1 MAFWTDRRSL
11 LKGAAGVGVAS
22 SLGACANAR
31 IVGFDKSRKS
41 LDIANSSEPLSLDPH
56 KATGSWEN
64 NIIGNM
70 FIGLTTENAMSEPIP
85 GMAESWEVSD
95 DLLTWTFHLRH
106 GATWSDGEQCDAHDF
121 VFGLQRI
128 LRPETLSQYA
138 SFLFPLKNAELI
150 NTPPEGT
157 EPLPAEQL
165 GVTALDDYTLEIRL
179 EHPAPYLPQLLK
191 HYTAYPIPKH
201 VYERVGDDWVKPEN
215 IVVNGPYTLVRWWS
229 NYIIHLEQN
238 PRFYDAAN
246 VTLEHLYFY
255 PQNDVQAAARRVL
268 SGEAGWATRFPSNQ
282 VEVLERDLP
291 GYVHVSPYLTV
302 NYFSFNMTRAPF
314 NDVRVRQAMAMSFDR
329 DFVANQI
336 YRTGEQPAYKFIPP
350 GVYNY
355 PSTARYPWSELPL
368 AERKREAERLLR
380 EAGYGPNNPFRF
392 AFSHRNTSDNPRVA
406 VVAQNDWN
414 SVAPWVTVE
423 LRGVE
428 NQVHYA
434 NLRAK
439 NFECG
444 DGGWI
449 GDYNDA
455 KNFLYLFESR
465 TGTQNYPGYSNPTY
479 DQLIRDSDVERD
491 DQRRAQLMLQAEQL
505 LLSEAPICCSV
516 FINSTNLVHP
526 DLSGYEDN
534 IEDIH
539 RARWFGI
546 RS

>member
-1 MAFWTDRRSL
+1 MAIWTSRRSL
-11 LKGAAGVGVAS
+11 LTGAGGVGVAAT
-22 SLGACANAR
+22 LGGCANAR
-31 IVGFDKSRKS
+31 IIGFDKARKS

-70 FIGLTTENAMSEPIP
+70 FIGLTTENEEAEPVP
-85 GMAESWEVSD
+85 GMAERWEVSE
-95 DLLTWTFHLRH
+95 DLLTWTFYLRR
-106 GATWSDGEQCDAHDF
+106 ATWSDGESCDAHDF
-121 VFGLQRI
+121 EFGFKRI
-128 LRPETLSQYA
+128 MNPDTLSQYA
-138 SFLFPLKNAELI
+138 SILYPIKNAQAI
-150 NTPPEGT
+150 NTGEMDV
-157 EPLPAEQL
+157 EEL
-165 GVTALDDYTLEIRL
+165 GVTAIDDLTLEIRL

-201 VYERVGDDWVKPEN
+201 VHARVGEDWVKAEN
-215 IVVNGPYTLVRWWS
+215 IQVNGPFILRRWWS
-229 NYIIHLEQN
+229 NYIIHLERN
-238 PRFYDAAN
+238 PNFYDANN
-246 VTLEHLYFY
+246 VVMEHLYFY
-255 PQNDVQAAARRVL
+255 PQNDVQAAARKVL

-282 VEVLERDLP
+282 VEVLRRDLP
-291 GYVHVSPYLTV
+291 GFVRVSTYLTV
-302 NYFSFNMTRAPF
+302 NYFSFNMTKPPF
-314 NDVRVRQAMAMSFDR
+314 DDVRVRQAISMAYDR

-336 YRTGEQPAYKFIPP
+336 YKTGETPAYKFVPP

-355 PSTARYPWSELPL
+355 PSSAAYNWAERPV
-368 AERKREAERLLR
+368 AERKQEAERLLR
-380 EAGYGPNNPFRF
+380 AAGYGPNNPLQF

-414 SVAPWVTVE
+414 SIAPWVTVE

-439 NFECG
+439 NFDAG

-449 GDYNDA
+449 GDFNDA

-465 TGTQNYPGYSNPTY
+465 TGSQNYPGYNNPRY
-479 DQLIRDSDVERD
+479 DGLVHQSDFERD
-491 DQRRAQLMLQAEQL
+491 DQARAQLMLQAEQL
-505 LLSEAPICCSV
+505 LLDEAPICTSV

-526 DLSGYEDN
+526 DLTGYVDN
-534 IEDIH
+534 LEDIH

-546 RS
+546 RNA